1 MENLILS
8 NVSLVKLVSIL
19 LLACAI
25 LIVITFTV
33 TRNNK
38 TLSDILSDELTDFR
52 NKLLELETSITTAK
66 EKLNSIFTTQQ
77 ENRSEIKT
85 IISDLNDTNKEL
97 HELCSKLD
105 LFVKFFSNSRKG
117 E

>member
-1 MENLILS
+1 MENVILS
-8 NVSLVKLVSIL
+8 NVSLIKLVSVL
-19 LLACAI
+19 LLSCAI
-25 LIVITFTV
+25 LLVITFT
-33 TRNNK
+33 TIKSNK
-38 TLSDILSDELTDFR
+38 TLSDSILEEIRKFCD
-52 NKLLELETSITTAK
+52 KLLELETSLTSVK

-77 ENRSEIKT
+77 ENKSEIKT